1 MSEEKTD
8 TSDNIEES
16 NVESELENDESE
28 NRSEGSSELV
38 KATQAQAK
46 QFSESIKNSL
56 ESLVSVVLD
65 SAEVANK
72 SAEVSSNSTRS
83 LLRGVDRLNSA
94 HSKGSKQSLFVLF
107 ICGFLLTLAL
117 SFYTVMGVKLQ
128 EKISQVDAMLL
139 AIGKRVLDMDSGVE
153 ALNNMRDAVDKFS
166 LDQITLKE
174 SVEDTKKSLKNEI
187 QQSFSKSYDKTDN
200 IPQLTAMEVE
210 TKNKALDDKILI
222 IDEKINSQ
230 ENLIKNQENLINSQS
245 ATIKSLNGEIDNLT
259 SQMGKL
265 EKSILQMNKISQE
278 VEAMV
283 FLQKQ
288 RYLEVLSEI
297 SDNQREAIKVS
308 VENKNED
315 VTQKTQEI
323 FYNEKEVSKKIK
335 N

>member
-1 MSEEKTD
+1 M
-8 TSDNIEES
+8 
-16 NVESELENDESE
+16 
-28 NRSEGSSELV
+28 
-38 KATQAQAK
+38 
-46 QFSESIKNSL
+46 
-56 ESLVSVVLD
+56 
-65 SAEVANK
+65 
-72 SAEVSSNSTRS
+72 
-83 LLRGVDRLNSA
+83 
-94 HSKGSKQSLFVLF
+94 
-107 ICGFLLTLAL
+107 
-117 SFYTVMGVKLQ
+117 
-128 EKISQVDAMLL
+128 
-139 AIGKRVLDMDSGVE
+139 
-153 ALNNMRDAVDKFS
+153 
-166 LDQITLKE
+166 
-174 SVEDTKKSLKNEI
+174 
-187 QQSFSKSYDKTDN
+187 
-200 IPQLTAMEVE
+200 
-210 TKNKALDDKILI
+210 I
-222 IDEKINSQ
+222 IDKKINSQ

-323 FYNEKEVSKKIK
+323 FIMKRKFQK

>member
-1 MSEEKTD
+1 
-8 TSDNIEES
+8 
-16 NVESELENDESE
+16 
-28 NRSEGSSELV
+28 
-38 KATQAQAK
+38 
-46 QFSESIKNSL
+46 
-56 ESLVSVVLD
+56 
-65 SAEVANK
+65 
-72 SAEVSSNSTRS
+72 
-83 LLRGVDRLNSA
+83 
-94 HSKGSKQSLFVLF
+94 
-107 ICGFLLTLAL
+107 
-117 SFYTVMGVKLQ
+117 
-128 EKISQVDAMLL
+128 MLL

-245 ATIKSLNGEIDNLT
+245 ATIKSLNSEIDNLT

-265 EKSILQMNKISQE
+265 ENSILQMNKISQE

-297 SDNQREAIKVS
+297 SDNQREAIKVT
-308 VENKNED
+308 VENKSED
-315 VTQKTQEI
+315 VKQKTQEI
-323 FYNEKEVSKKIK
+323 FYNEKDISKKIK